1 MIGDAEDAIKEKT
14 STKAARLED
23 AADGKGDLEKT
34 ETVKSEDEATLSDTL
49 GECKA
54 KSAEFEKNQVTRSE
68 EIKAIEQ
75 AMEILASPEVS
86 GNAEKHLPTLLQLR
100 KKSALLQVMSAPSS
114 ASNDAAQAKV

>member
-14 STKAARLED
+14 AAKAGRLED
-23 AADGKGDLEKT
+23 AADAKGDLDKT
-34 ETVKSEDEATLSDTL
+34 ETVKAEDETTLSDTL

-54 KSAEFEKNQVTRSE
+54 KSTEYEKNQVTRSE

-86 GNAEKHLPTLLQLR
+86 GNAEKHLPTLLQLK
-100 KKSALLQVMSAPSS
+100 KKSSLLQVMSSPSS
-114 ASNDAAQAKV
+114 AG